1 MRLQRINGWFYAALS
16 VVAALPILTIAY
28 PPIVDFPN
36 HAARLHIACH
46 PADYAGMYEYR
57 LGIIPNLAI
66 DLINLPLCGLVTPEH
81 VVLAS
86 IALAQLS
93 ICASVWFIRKRLF
106 GENDPLVLAAPALFL
121 NLVTTMGY
129 ANYLV
134 GIAILFWM
142 ILFLLSRPQAS
153 WPILFAIGTLG
164 GTAIFFSHIFAL
176 MFAMVA
182 IFGWFWRGRFA
193 GLGWKGIA
201 LAGLS
206 TVGMFI
212 IPLALVPLSAGSG
225 ETAIGAGLNHW
236 TKIRAVLSPL
246 YTNNIVPDI
255 IATVIWSSTVII
267 LLRARAFV
275 IAPAM
280 RGPLLAL
287 LVACIFLPSRLL
299 DAVDIDAR
307 LFTSF
312 IFLAL
317 ASARLELQARARRA
331 VAALALGTLALHTA
345 MAILIWRPM
354 SAQVAEWRAASMALP
369 AHAPVFTVEAM
380 RGPLMHTTTRMSYAH
395 LMSYAT
401 IDRRIFNPYEFT
413 GKGMQPM
420 VAVGAYEPLD
430 TPVGVPLKPD
440 TARLTFGPPSP
451 TPEWLA
457 VMEQRNMQYTIEWGA
472 HFPYI
477 VYFHFGKAP
486 NFDPGQLRLM
496 TQGSFFSVLVPKDKV
511 VAHKDR

>member
-1 MRLQRINGWFYAALS
+1 MRLQRINGWFYAALC
-16 VVAALPILTIAY
+16 VIAALPILTIAY

-46 PADYAGMYEYR
+46 AADYAGMYEYR
-57 LGIIPNLAI
+57 LGVIPNLAI
-66 DLINLPLCGLVTPEH
+66 DLINLPLCGLVTPER
-81 VVLAS
+81 VVLAT

-106 GENDPLVLAAPALFL
+106 GENDALVLVAPALFL

-142 ILFLLSRPQAS
+142 MFFLLSRPQAS
-153 WPILFAIGTLG
+153 WLALLAIGTLG
-164 GTAIFFSHIFAL
+164 GIAIFFSHIFAL

-182 IFGWFWRGRFA
+182 MCGWLWHGRFA
-193 GLGWKGIA
+193 GMGWRGAA

-212 IPLALVPLSAGSG
+212 IPLALVPLAAGSG
-225 ETAIGAGLNHW
+225 ETGFGVGLSPW
-236 TKIRAVLSPL
+236 SKIRAVLSPL
-246 YTNNIVPDI
+246 YTNNITLDI
-255 IATVIWSSTVII
+255 IAAVIWSSAMII

-275 IAPAM
+275 VAPAM
-280 RGPLLAL
+280 RGALLAL
-287 LVACIFLPSRLL
+287 LVACIFLPGRLL

-317 ASARLELQARARRA
+317 ASARLEMQARAREV
-331 VAALALGTLALHTA
+331 VAALALGTLVLHTA
-345 MAILIWRPM
+345 LAILIWRPM
-354 SAQVAEWRAASMALP
+354 SAQVAEWRAASLVLP
-369 AHAPVFTVEAM
+369 ARASVLTVEAT
-380 RGPLMHTTTRMSYAH
+380 RGPLMYTTTRMSYAH

-401 IDRRIFNPYEFT
+401 IDRHIFNPYEFT

-440 TARLTFGPPSP
+440 IARLTFGPPSP
-451 TPEWLA
+451 TPKWLA
-457 VMEQRNMQYTIEWGA
+457 LMEQRNMQYTIEWGA
-472 HFPYI
+472 RFPYI

-486 NFDPGQLRLM
+486 NFDPRRLRLM
-496 TQGSFFSVLVPKDKV
+496 TQGSFFSVLVPKDSAI
-511 VAHKDR
+511 AHADR